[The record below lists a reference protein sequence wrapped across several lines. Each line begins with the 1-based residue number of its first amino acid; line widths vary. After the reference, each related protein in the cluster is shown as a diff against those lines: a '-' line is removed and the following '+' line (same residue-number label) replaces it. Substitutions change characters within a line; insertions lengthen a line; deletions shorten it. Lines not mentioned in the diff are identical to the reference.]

1 MKPID
6 YVVTLVMSV
15 ILIIGIYQ
23 FYFWCQ
29 RNHVA
34 QPRELK
40 MAVDDLIPYRP
51 GWVWI
56 YSCLYY
62 PVIVYINFVM
72 QSPRQFLH
80 VAMSFVILLAMQ
92 MTFFLL
98 FPVTTPEAW
107 RANNQRRDRSERF
120 LAFVQSFDGRANS
133 FPSMHVSVATL
144 TALHLMPNLGP
155 WAMGFPLL
163 IGLSCLFTKQ
173 HYLIDLP
180 AGAVLGGAAFWC
192 YQVAY

>member
-6 YVVTLVMSV
+6 YAVTLVMSV

-29 RNHVA
+29 RNHVT

-40 MAVDDLIPYRP
+40 MAIDDLIPYRP

-98 FPVTTPEAW
+98 FPVITPEAW
-107 RANNQRRDRSERF
+107 RANNQRRDLSERF

-144 TALHLMPNLGP
+144 TALHLMPNLGM
-155 WAMGFPLL
+155 WAMAFPLL

>member
-6 YVVTLVMSV
+6 YAVTLVMSV

-34 QPRELK
+34 RPRELK

-98 FPVTTPEAW
+98 FPVTTPESW

>member
-6 YVVTLVMSV
+6 YAVTLVMSV

-29 RNHVA
+29 RNHVT

-98 FPVTTPEAW
+98 FPVITPEAW
-107 RANNQRRDRSERF
+107 RANNQRRDLSERF

-144 TALHLMPNLGP
+144 TALHLMPNLGM
-155 WAMGFPLL
+155 WAMAFPLL